1 MIEQTPLSL
10 EQAVTMA
17 PSIPPTTTFTAST
30 AAIAWGAVRS
40 GQSIWEYIIG
50 MTQEFE
56 AKLQAEYEAWK
67 AENAWY
73 RNPPVAPTSDVEH
86 TAAIPAPADGIE
98 PRVPAD
104 EVGTSSVAANA
115 PVAPA
120 ESEVCADESTT
131 VTDMEVPAPSEEAI
145 AIAVPDEMPAATDE
159 APAADN
165 TTITTDESPA
175 ATNEVSVPASEA
187 KMRRTRSKAPQA
199 AKKPAKN
206 SVVEEAKPDQTADL
220 IANLPHD
227 ADSTVYSSILAG
239 RDREELINALE
250 TFIEKRKRIH
260 RPRSAQ
266 IAFMKWLNESTPQ
279 TESTSKTGIS
289 T

>member
-73 RNPPVAPTSDVEH
+73 RNPPVAPASDVVH

-104 EVGTSSVAANA
+104 EVETSAVAANA

-131 VTDMEVPAPSEEAI
+131 VTDMEAPAPSEEAI
-145 AIAVPDEMPAATDE
+145 AIAVPDEVPAATDE

-165 TTITTDESPA
+165 ETITADESPA

-187 KMRRTRSKAPQA
+187 KMRRTRSKAPQS

-206 SVVEEAKPDQTADL
+206 SVVEEAKPYQTADL

-250 TFIEKRKRIH
+250 SFIEKRKRIH

-266 IAFMKWLNESTPQ
+266 IAFLKWLNESTPQ
-279 TESTSKTGIS
+279 TESMSKAGIS

>member
-1 MIEQTPLSL
+1 MIEQIPLSL
-10 EQAVTMA
+10 EQAVAMA
-17 PSIPPTTTFTAST
+17 PSVPSTTTFTAST

-120 ESEVCADESTT
+120 ESEACADESTT
-131 VTDMEVPAPSEEAI
+131 VTDMEASAPSEEAI

-159 APAADN
+159 APATDN
-165 TTITTDESPA
+165 ETITADESPA

-199 AKKPAKN
+199 AKKPAKK

-266 IAFMKWLNESTPQ
+266 IGFLKWLNETAL
-279 TESTSKTGIS
+279 
-289 T
+289 

>member
-73 RNPPVAPTSDVEH
+73 RNPPVTPTSDVEH

-104 EVGTSSVAANA
+104 EVETSAVAANA

-131 VTDMEVPAPSEEAI
+131 VTDMEAPAPSEEAI
-145 AIAVPDEMPAATDE
+145 AIAVPGEVPATTDE

-165 TTITTDESPA
+165 AAIITDESPA
-175 ATNEVSVPASEA
+175 ATDEVSVPASEA

-199 AKKPAKN
+199 AKKEAKK

-250 TFIEKRKRIH
+250 SFIEKRKRIH

-266 IAFMKWLNESTPQ
+266 IAFLKWLNETAL
-279 TESTSKTGIS
+279 
-289 T
+289 

>member
-56 AKLQAEYEAWK
+56 AKLQADYEAWK

-73 RNPPVAPTSDVEH
+73 RNPPVAPASDVEH
-86 TAAIPAPADGIE
+86 TASIPAPADGIE

-104 EVGTSSVAANA
+104 EVETSAVAANA

-120 ESEVCADESTT
+120 ESEACADESTT
-131 VTDMEVPAPSEEAI
+131 VTDMEAPAPSVEAI
-145 AIAVPDEMPAATDE
+145 AIAVPDEVPAATDE
-159 APAADN
+159 APATDN
-165 TTITTDESPA
+165 ETITAAESPA
-175 ATNEVSVPASEA
+175 ATDEVSVPASET

-199 AKKPAKN
+199 AKKAAKK

-250 TFIEKRKRIH
+250 TFIEKQKRIH
-260 RPRSAQ
+260 RSRSAQ
-266 IAFMKWLNESTPQ
+266 IAFLKWLNESAL
-279 TESTSKTGIS
+279 
-289 T
+289 

>member
-1 MIEQTPLSL
+1 MIEQIPLSL
-10 EQAVTMA
+10 EQAVAMA
-17 PSIPPTTTFTAST
+17 PSVPSTTTFTAST

-73 RNPPVAPTSDVEH
+73 RNPPVAPASDVEH

-104 EVGTSSVAANA
+104 EVETSAVAANA

-131 VTDMEVPAPSEEAI
+131 VTDMEAPAQSEDAI
-145 AIAVPDEMPAATDE
+145 AFAVPDEVPAAADE
-159 APAADN
+159 APATDN
-165 TTITTDESPA
+165 AAIITDESPA
-175 ATNEVSVPASEA
+175 ATDEVSVPASEA

-199 AKKPAKN
+199 AKKPAKK

-266 IAFMKWLNESTPQ
+266 IAFLKWLNESTPQ
-279 TESTSKTGIS
+279 TESMSKAGIS

>member
-10 EQAVTMA
+10 EQAVAMA
-17 PSIPPTTTFTAST
+17 PSVPSTTTFTAST
-30 AAIAWGAVRS
+30 AAISWGAVRS

-120 ESEVCADESTT
+120 ESEACADESTT
-131 VTDMEVPAPSEEAI
+131 VTDMEASAPSEEAI
-145 AIAVPDEMPAATDE
+145 AIAVPDEMPAATVE
-159 APAADN
+159 APATDN
-165 TTITTDESPA
+165 ETITADESPA

-199 AKKPAKN
+199 AKKPAKK
-206 SVVEEAKPDQTADL
+206 SVVEQAKPDQTADL

-266 IAFMKWLNESTPQ
+266 IAFLKWLNESAL
-279 TESTSKTGIS
+279 
-289 T
+289 

>member
-1 MIEQTPLSL
+1 MIEQIPLSL
-10 EQAVTMA
+10 EQAVAMA
-17 PSIPPTTTFTAST
+17 TSVPSTTTFTAST

-120 ESEVCADESTT
+120 ESEACAAESTT
-131 VTDMEVPAPSEEAI
+131 VTDMEAPAPSEEAI

-159 APAADN
+159 APATDN
-165 TTITTDESPA
+165 ETITADESPA
-175 ATNEVSVPASEA
+175 TTDEVSVPASEA

-199 AKKPAKN
+199 AKKAAKK

-227 ADSTVYSSILAG
+227 ADSTVYSSILSG

-266 IAFMKWLNESTPQ
+266 IAFLKWLNETAL
-279 TESTSKTGIS
+279 
-289 T
+289 

>member
-1 MIEQTPLSL
+1 MIEQIPLSL
-10 EQAVTMA
+10 EQAVAMA
-17 PSIPPTTTFTAST
+17 PSVPSTTTFTAST

-120 ESEVCADESTT
+120 ESEACAIESTT
-131 VTDMEVPAPSEEAI
+131 VTDMEASAPSEEAI

-159 APAADN
+159 APATDN
-165 TTITTDESPA
+165 ETITADESPA

-199 AKKPAKN
+199 AKKPAKK

-220 IANLPHD
+220 IADLPHD

-250 TFIEKRKRIH
+250 TFIEKQKRIH

-266 IAFMKWLNESTPQ
+266 IGFLKWLNETAL
-279 TESTSKTGIS
+279 
-289 T
+289 

>member
-1 MIEQTPLSL
+1 MIEQIPLSL
-10 EQAVTMA
+10 EQAVAMA
-17 PSIPPTTTFTAST
+17 PSVPSTTIFTAST

-56 AKLQAEYEAWK
+56 AKLQADYEAWK

-120 ESEVCADESTT
+120 ELEACADESTT
-131 VTDMEVPAPSEEAI
+131 VTDMEVSAPSEEAI

-159 APAADN
+159 APATDN
-165 TTITTDESPA
+165 ETITADESPA

-199 AKKPAKN
+199 AKKPAKK

-266 IAFMKWLNESTPQ
+266 IAFLKWLNESAL
-279 TESTSKTGIS
+279 
-289 T
+289 

>member
-1 MIEQTPLSL
+1 MIEQIPLSL
-10 EQAVTMA
+10 EQAVAMA
-17 PSIPPTTTFTAST
+17 PSVPSTTIFTAST

-73 RNPPVAPTSDVEH
+73 RNPPVTPASDVEH

-104 EVGTSSVAANA
+104 EVETSVVAANA

-120 ESEVCADESTT
+120 ESEACAAESTT
-131 VTDMEVPAPSEEAI
+131 VTDMEAPAPSEEAI

-159 APAADN
+159 APATEN
-165 TTITTDESPA
+165 ETITADESPA
-175 ATNEVSVPASEA
+175 TTDEVSVPASEA

-199 AKKPAKN
+199 AKKAAKK

-227 ADSTVYSSILAG
+227 ADSTVYSSILSG

-266 IAFMKWLNESTPQ
+266 IAFLKWLNETAL
-279 TESTSKTGIS
+279 
-289 T
+289 

>member
-1 MIEQTPLSL
+1 MIEQIPLSL
-10 EQAVTMA
+10 EQAVAMA
-17 PSIPPTTTFTAST
+17 PSVPSTTIFTAST

-120 ESEVCADESTT
+120 ESEACADESTT
-131 VTDMEVPAPSEEAI
+131 VTDMEASAPSEEAI

-159 APAADN
+159 APATDN
-165 TTITTDESPA
+165 ETITADESPA

-199 AKKPAKN
+199 AKKPAKK
-206 SVVEEAKPDQTADL
+206 SVVEQAKPDQTADL

-266 IAFMKWLNESTPQ
+266 IAFLKWLNESAL
-279 TESTSKTGIS
+279 
-289 T
+289 

>member
-73 RNPPVAPTSDVEH
+73 RNPPVAPASDVEH

-104 EVGTSSVAANA
+104 EVETSAVAANA

-131 VTDMEVPAPSEEAI
+131 VTDMEAPAPSEEAI
-145 AIAVPDEMPAATDE
+145 AIAVPGEVPATTDE

-165 TTITTDESPA
+165 AAIITDESPA
-175 ATNEVSVPASEA
+175 ATDEVSVPASEA

-199 AKKPAKN
+199 AKKEAKK

-250 TFIEKRKRIH
+250 SFIEKRKRIH

-266 IAFMKWLNESTPQ
+266 IAFLKWLNETAL
-279 TESTSKTGIS
+279 
-289 T
+289 

>member
-73 RNPPVAPTSDVEH
+73 RNPPVASVSDVEH

-104 EVGTSSVAANA
+104 EVETSAVAANA

-131 VTDMEVPAPSEEAI
+131 VTDMEAPAPSEEAI
-145 AIAVPDEMPAATDE
+145 AIAVPDEVPAATDE

-165 TTITTDESPA
+165 ETITADESPA

-187 KMRRTRSKAPQA
+187 KMRRTRSKAPQS

-206 SVVEEAKPDQTADL
+206 SVVEEAKPYQTADL

-250 TFIEKRKRIH
+250 SFIEKRKRIH

-266 IAFMKWLNESTPQ
+266 IAFMKWLNETAL
-279 TESTSKTGIS
+279 
-289 T
+289 